1 MTKSL
6 FYVVL
11 NLSSMDMSLSLE
23 CCCSFRSLTISTI
36 NTLMSLLSPLI
47 SSSIPNWPTSVHG
60 CFSWANG
67 TTFLLLIVF

>member
-1 MTKSL
+1 
-6 FYVVL
+6 
-11 NLSSMDMSLSLE
+11 MDMSLSLE

-60 CFSWANG
+60 PNSCFSWANV

>member
-1 MTKSL
+1 
-6 FYVVL
+6 
-11 NLSSMDMSLSLE
+11 MDMSLSLE

-47 SSSIPNWPTSVHG
+47 SSSILNWSTSVHG
-60 CFSWANG
+60 PNSCFSWANG